1 MSFPWARK
9 IVVDSEFSLIT
20 YFRAGGPLMWVLL
33 GMSVISLAVVLER
46 CIVYLHFG
54 LSPDSWLEGILAHLR
69 AGRTAE
75 ALAGA
80 RASRHPVARIVE
92 AYLDNLNRPPKIRL
106 DNLKRTAALTLERV
120 EKRLRLLAAIAH
132 LAPLV
137 GLLGTVIG
145 MVAAFAQ
152 IQALEGTVKP
162 ADLAGG
168 IWEALLTT
176 VFGLI
181 VAIPSM
187 AAFHAF
193 ESHADK
199 IAGRMELSVASLD
212 DVLAPDQP
220 VAPELASEPPQPV
233 EDWSTIG

>member
-1 MSFPWARK
+1 
-9 IVVDSEFSLIT
+9 
-20 YFRAGGPLMWVLL
+20 MWILL
-33 GMSVISLAVVLER
+33 GMSVVSLAVILER
-46 CIVYLHFG
+46 SIVYLRYG
-54 LSPDSWLEGILAHLR
+54 LNPDAWLGGTLDLLR
-69 AGRTAE
+69 SNRFDD
-75 ALAGA
+75 ALQRA
-80 RASRHPVARIVE
+80 RSASHPVGRVVE
-92 AYLDNLNRPPKIRL
+92 TYLLNVRRPTKTRL
-106 DNLKRTAALTLERV
+106 DNIKREAALVLERV
-120 EKRLRLLAAIAH
+120 EKRLRVLAAIAH

-145 MVAAFAQ
+145 MVVAFAQ
-152 IQALEGTVKP
+152 IQALEGTANP

-199 IAGRMELSVASLD
+199 IASRMELAIPALD
-212 DVLAPDQP
+212 DLVE
-220 VAPELASEPPQPV
+220 PEGSLPTEPTTDADRPID
-233 EDWSTIG
+233 DWSTIG